1 VSRKLWRSQGLT
13 KDLCRIIEAVG
24 ALRLSLRAKIV
35 GPFVLIVAL
44 VGIIG
49 TAAVTAQVTSEAV
62 AEFNGS
68 LLRASLLANDHL
80 SLVEAAR
87 LTTLRAVAATTGVPE
102 ATTNH
107 DTAALHRLLTPVV
120 ANAAVP
126 SLQVRVL
133 DRQGSEVIVLGA
145 DGPVT
150 APSVGPPF
158 VAEPAVAAVLAG
170 RSDAQGDKYVFLR
183 TDDAGTTL
191 YWTGPIRSLNAQVVG
206 VALVGEPLSSIAQGI
221 RSSGADHLTFYTTAG
236 DVLQSSLSP
245 ASPLPASTR
254 GAVQPDRPVRVSQS
268 TGGQNYMS
276 LVSDWTMRKV
286 RLGYLAVALNT
297 AQLQAG
303 LDQLRLFLLI
313 LFAAAALITL
323 VIGLTL
329 AAAITRPV
337 QRLVGAMGS
346 VAAGDLS
353 QRAPAGPPDEIGYL
367 GQVFNLMT
375 TGLQEKTQALEDTYF
390 AAIEALARAI
400 DARDPNTYGHSA
412 RVAAISLQIADEMGY
427 PPERREGLRRAAL
440 LHDIG
445 KIGIADHILRKAGA
459 LNYLEEKEMR
469 EHPVIGHQ
477 MLKDVPFLQSSLS
490 GIRHHH
496 ERWDGTGY
504 PDTLSGETIPMQ
516 VRILSVAD
524 VFDALTSDRPYRQA
538 MSVAE
543 ATELITHE
551 SGRQFDPAVV
561 KAFRARTDAITMILK
576 QQRRRRGP
584 LVEGSANFAPPL
596 AGEGRVGAENLLEKA
611 S

>member
-1 VSRKLWRSQGLT
+1 MLV
-13 KDLCRIIEAVG
+13 
-24 ALRLSLRAKIV
+24 
-35 GPFVLIVAL
+35 VAL

-87 LTTLRAVAATTGVPE
+87 LTTLRAAAATTGVSE
-102 ATTNH
+102 ATTTH
-107 DTAALHRLLTPVV
+107 DGAALQRLLTPVV
-120 ANAAVP
+120 ANAAV
-126 SLQVRVL
+126 SSILLYVL
-133 DRQGSEVIVLGA
+133 DRQGSEVIVLGP
-145 DGPVT
+145 DGPAAVQ
-150 APSVGPPF
+150 SQIGEF
-158 VAEPAVAAVLAG
+158 VSQPAVAAVLAG
-170 RSDAQGDKYVFLR
+170 RSDAQGDKYVFVR
-183 TDDAGTTL
+183 TDETGTNL
-191 YWTGPIRSLNAQVVG
+191 YWTGPIRSATGQVVG
-206 VALVGEPLSSIAQGI
+206 VALVGEPLSSIARGI
-221 RSSGADHLTFYTTAG
+221 RSSGADHLTFYTTG
-236 DVLQSSLSP
+236 GEVLQSSLSP
-245 ASPLPASTR
+245 VTALAAETR
-254 GAVQPDRPVRVSQS
+254 GMVQPDRPVRVSQS
-268 TGGQNYMS
+268 VAGQTYMN

-297 AQLQAG
+297 AQLQTG

-323 VIGLTL
+323 VIGVML
-329 AAAITRPV
+329 AGAITRPV
-337 QRLVGAMGS
+337 QRLVGAMGA

-353 QRAPAGPPDEIGYL
+353 QRAPAGPSDEIGYL

-375 TGLQEKTQALEDTYF
+375 AGLQEKTQALEDTYF

-400 DARDPNTYGHSA
+400 DARDPYTYGHSA
-412 RVAAISLQIADEMGY
+412 RVAAISLQIADELGY
-427 PPERREGLRRAAL
+427 PHEQREGLRRAAL

-445 KIGIADHILRKAGA
+445 KIGIADHILRKVGA
-459 LNYLEEKEMR
+459 LNYIEQKQMR
-469 EHPVIGHQ
+469 VHPVIGHQ
-477 MLKDVPFLQSSLS
+477 MLKDVPFLRTSLT

-504 PDTLSGETIPMQ
+504 PDELGGDTIPLQ

-524 VFDALTSDRPYRQA
+524 VFDALTSDRPYRNA
-538 MSVAE
+538 MSAAE

-561 KAFRARTDAITMILK
+561 AAFRSRADRIVAILE
-576 QQRRRRGP
+576 QQRAQTPPG
-584 LVEGSANFAPPL
+584 NFPPPL
-596 AGEGRVGAENLLEKA
+596 GEGRVGALQHDERLLEKA